1 MTCQRCG
8 ELMMDVLYGEDVQ
21 PRQAFD
27 FFAHLKDCTNCERD
41 YVELLET
48 RELLS
53 SWSVDDHVGQL
64 VDFGPTKRGI
74 SYWKSIEWG
83 RLLQRVA
90 AGFLILVGAVTVLQS
105 VGLLPRSG
113 AELSEAR
120 LTEMIHDVILA
131 RQVEDWKVI
140 GAALLDLK
148 EEMEAQDR
156 LQMKSVYEDLYSL
169 ERRYIEVMEENN
181 RHIKTML
188 SR

>member
-1 MTCQRCG
+1 MTCDQCG
-8 ELMMDVLYGEDVQ
+8 ELMMDILYGEDVL

-27 FFAHLKDCTNCERD
+27 FFSHLKDCPRCEQD

-53 SWSVDDHVGQL
+53 DWSIEEAQEPL
-64 VDFGPTKRGI
+64 VDFKPSSVVTR
-74 SYWKSIEWG
+74 YWKSVEWG
-83 RLLQRVA
+83 ALFQRVA
-90 AGFLILVGAVTVLQS
+90 AGFLILMGAVAVLQS
-105 VGLLPRSG
+105 SGLISRSEAG
-113 AELSEAR
+113 LSESQ
-120 LTEMIHDVILA
+120 LTEMIHDVVLA

-140 GAALLDLK
+140 GAALLELK

-156 LQMKSVYEDLYSL
+156 VHMKSVYEDLYSL
-169 ERRYIEVMEENN
+169 ENRYIEAMEENN